1 MVGHYIIKL
10 DEYKNSN
17 LAQTANAAGTN
28 NLQECHHKPVE
39 CNTHKHHFTQDAIID
54 QQYKPVINKDA
65 KRHSGLKTK

>member
-1 MVGHYIIKL
+1 MRKACQFKVLSWMVGHYIIKL

-39 CNTHKHHFTQDAIID
+39 CNTHKHHFT
-54 QQYKPVINKDA
+54 
-65 KRHSGLKTK
+65 